1 MYFCISKC
9 MRINEIQAHS
19 ITVYHGDNHGTTAMD
34 PKLMNYGNNQ
44 EGIGIYFG
52 TLDTARGYGDKIA
65 STTIDTANFLNSRS
79 ITADKLSIGNLTTLI
94 QELNKRDSD
103 FWYLFTD
110 FGMDVEQ
117 DTVEEYHCSE
127 LAQAL
132 GDDELRNMQ
141 ITLAE
146 RSNVELFV
154 QLWNKIFPNVHG
166 LYDDEFYA
174 ILNTNYK
181 LTKVQ

>member
-1 MYFCISKC
+1 MN
-9 MRINEIQAHS
+9 INEITS
-19 ITVYHGDNHGTTAMD
+19 STTVYHGDNHNTSSMD

-52 TLDTARGYGDKIA
+52 TLDTALGYGDNIV
-65 STTIDTANFLNSRS
+65 STVIDTSKFLNSRN
-79 ITADKLSIGNLTTLI
+79 ITEDSLSIVKLTTLI

-110 FGMDVEQ
+110 FGMEVQGSDEVEQ
-117 DTVEEYHCSE
+117 HHCVE
-127 LAQAL
+127 LAYAL
-132 GDDELRNMQ
+132 GNDELRNMQ

-154 QLWNKIFPNVHG
+154 ALWNKIFPNVHG
-166 LYDDEFYA
+166 LYNEEFYA
-174 ILNTNYK
+174 IINTGYK
-181 LTKVQ
+181 LSKVQ

>member
-1 MYFCISKC
+1 MK
-9 MRINEIQAHS
+9 INEIQTQP
-19 ITVYHGDNHGTTAMD
+19 ITVYHGDNYGTTHINLR
-34 PKLMNYGNNQ
+34 LMNNGNNQ

-52 TLDTARGYGDKIA
+52 TLDTARTYGKDIV
-65 STTIDTANFLNSRS
+65 STVINPVNFLNSREL
-79 ITADKLSIGNLTTLI
+79 TKDKLPLVKLTTLI

-117 DTVEEYHCSE
+117 VTVEKHHCVE
-127 LAQAL
+127 LAIAL
-132 GDDELRNMQ
+132 GDDELRNTQ

-146 RSNVELFV
+146 RSDVGLFV
-154 QLWNKIFPNVHG
+154 TLWNDIFPEVHG
-166 LYDDEFYA
+166 LYNEEFYA
-174 ILNTNYK
+174 IINTNYK

>member
-1 MYFCISKC
+1 MK
-9 MRINEIQAHS
+9 INEIQTQP
-19 ITVYHGDNHGTTAMD
+19 ITVYHGDNYGTTHINSR
-34 PKLMNYGNNQ
+34 LMNYGNNQ

-52 TLDTARGYGDKIA
+52 TLDTARTYGKDIV
-65 STTIDTANFLNSRS
+65 STVINPSNFLNSRE
-79 ITADKLSIGNLTTLI
+79 ITEDKLPLDKLTTLI

-117 DTVEEYHCSE
+117 DTVERHHCSE
-127 LAQAL
+127 LAIAL

-146 RSNVELFV
+146 RSNVEASV
-154 QLWNKIFPNVHG
+154 TLWNDIFPEVHG
-166 LYDDEFYA
+166 LYNEEFYA
-174 ILNTNYK
+174 IINTNYK

>member
-1 MYFCISKC
+1 MK
-9 MRINEIQAHS
+9 INEIQSQS
-19 ITVYHGDNHGTTAMD
+19 ITVYHGDNYGTTTMN

-52 TLDTARGYGDKIA
+52 TLDTAHGYGDKIV
-65 STTIDTANFLNSRS
+65 STVIDTANFLNSRTV
-79 ITADKLSIGNLTTLI
+79 TADKLLMDKLTTLI
-94 QELNKRDSD
+94 QELNKHNSD

-117 DTVEEYHCSE
+117 DTVEKHHCNE
-127 LAQAL
+127 LALAL

-166 LYDDEFYA
+166 LYNDEFYA
-174 ILNTNYK
+174 IINTNYK
-181 LTKVQ
+181 LSKVQ

>member
-1 MYFCISKC
+1 MISKC
-9 MRINEIQAHS
+9 MNITEITTQTT
-19 ITVYHGDNHGTTAMD
+19 TVYHGDNYGTTSMN

-52 TLDTARGYGDKIA
+52 TLDTALGYGDNIV
-65 STTIDTANFLNSRS
+65 STVIDTSKFLNSRN
-79 ITADKLSIGNLTTLI
+79 ITEDSLSIVKLTTLI

-110 FGMDVEQ
+110 FGMEVQGPEEVEQ
-117 DTVEEYHCSE
+117 YHCVE
-127 LAQAL
+127 LAYAL
-132 GDDELRNMQ
+132 GNDELRNMQ

-154 QLWNKIFPNVHG
+154 ALWNKIFPNVHG
-166 LYDDEFYA
+166 LYNEEFYA
-174 ILNTNYK
+174 IINTGYK
-181 LTKVQ
+181 LSKVQ